1 LKKLK
6 FMSRKVNK
14 FHKIFAI
21 SGFTG
26 FIGSNFFN
34 LLRLKRFKKI
44 YLISRSFMHLPKN
57 FKNCEVINVG
67 KKYEN
72 IKKFKK
78 KLKTIDVFYHFAYQ
92 NDSLVSTKRIDCD
105 LANNLNPIK
114 KILNNLKTNSLFIF
128 TSSVAIYGSSS
139 NFFTEADKIN
149 PLSSYDLN
157 KIYCEN
163 FIKNYCEK
171 FRINYLIYR
180 LSNIYGVQ
188 KKNIITKRG
197 FLFTFIKKIS
207 FSKNIKLNTNGKHL
221 RDYLYINDSVNGL
234 MKAILLR
241 KIFLNKTYNLL
252 YGRSYSLKNIFYI
265 TKKIL
270 IKDFKV
276 KSSSHLIFKR
286 FLNLPDTDLRNFL
299 GSSQLYK
306 SISRWKPTINIKAG
320 IKKIINEVFI

>member
-1 LKKLK
+1 
-6 FMSRKVNK
+6 MSKIIDNS
-14 FHKIFAI
+14 HKIFAI

-44 YLISRSFMHLPKN
+44 YLISRVPMNLPEN

-67 KKYEN
+67 KNYRN

-78 KLKTIDVFYHFAYQ
+78 ILNTIDIFYHFAYQ
-92 NDSLVSTKRIDCD
+92 NDPSISKKKIYCNLF
-105 LANNLNPIK
+105 NNLNPIK
-114 KILNNLKTNSLFIF
+114 KILNNLKINSLFIF
-128 TSSVAIYGSSS
+128 TSSAAVYGSSS
-139 NFFTEADKIN
+139 IYFTEADKIN

-157 KIYCEN
+157 KIFCEN
-163 FIKNYCEK
+163 YIKNYCARY
-171 FRINYLIYR
+171 RINYLIFR

-188 KKNIITKRG
+188 KKNTLTKRG

-207 FSKNIKLNTNGKHL
+207 FNKNIKLNTNGKYL
-221 RDYLYINDSVNGL
+221 RDYLYIDDCINGL
-234 MKAILLR
+234 MKAISLR
-241 KIFLNKTYNLL
+241 KFFLNKTYNLV

-270 IKDFKV
+270 VKDFKV
-276 KSSSHLIFKR
+276 KSSSQLIFKR
-286 FLNLPDTDLRNFL
+286 FLNLPYTDLRNFR

-306 SISRWKPTINIKAG
+306 SNSRWKPVINIKVG
-320 IKKIINEVFI
+320 IKKIINEVFV